1 MPNYF
6 HEFYTIMK
14 RQTTL
19 AMFGILF
26 AAAMA
31 LGAVTVSGFSQP
43 LFVASTDT
51 KAVSHMTML
60 GHVTL
65 TATDQDGKITSY
77 IQTDNIIVNRGEN
90 CIAESLFNVTTT
102 GTFACDQ
109 STGTHTGG
117 NGVSDA
123 GFTYI
128 AIGTGGSS
136 AAGSNNQTLSVETMR
151 IKDNSTS
158 ISESDFNPTAMT
170 GMDSAEIT
178 LSAIFTATGSTTINE
193 SGVFD
198 SQGIDAGNM
207 LARKT
212 FTSPAI
218 SLNSGD
224 KLTVEWEFKIGG
236 TS

>member
-1 MPNYF
+1 MPNYLQA
-6 HEFYTIMK
+6 FYIIMK

-26 AAAMA
+26 AAVMA
-31 LGAVTVSGFSQP
+31 LGMVTVSGFSQS

-51 KAVSHMTML
+51 KAVSHMGML
-60 GHVTL
+60 GHITL

-90 CIAESLFNVTTT
+90 CVAESMFNVTTT

-109 STGTHTGG
+109 STGTHTGS

-123 GFTYI
+123 GFTYV

-136 AAGSNNQTLSVETMR
+136 PVGSNNQTLSAETMR

-158 ISESDFNPTAMT
+158 VSESDFDPIAMT
-170 GMDSAEIT
+170 GMDSAEVIIT
-178 LSAIFTATGSTTINE
+178 TIFTATGTTTIDE

-198 SQGIDAGNM
+198 SQGTDAGNM

-212 FTSPAI
+212 FSDI
-218 SLNSGD
+218 ILNAGD
-224 KLTVEWEFKIGG
+224 KLTVEWEIKIGG
-236 TS
+236 S